1 LDITAAAA
9 GIIRVTT
16 ANMVLGIHVV
26 SVERGH
32 DRRCQT
38 LVPFCGAGG
47 MHGSLLAHDLA
58 IPCLPV
64 RPTPGL
70 LQAWHA
76 GVGLRHDLMQTRL
89 APHPS
94 FDPAKVQRILDPML
108 ADGKALL
115 DLDRERARRCR
126 GGDVVIQRDLL
137 AAAPEPPQ
145 RPTIVTSLI

>member
-1 LDITAAAA
+1 
-9 GIIRVTT
+9 
-16 ANMVLGIHVV
+16 
-26 SVERGH
+26 
-32 DRRCQT
+32 
-38 LVPFCGAGG
+38 

-108 ADGKALL
+108 ADGDALL

-137 AAAPEPPQ
+137 AAAPRPPQ
-145 RPTIVTSLI
+145 RPTIVTSPI